1 MRPRLCG
8 AERSPTTFAK
18 KEKTPPPL
26 PNEVTNGSDA
36 AAMIYRMDPGSNG
49 APRARI
55 GTSSARPKQAR
66 FVRKPCGR
74 KSRFASCTLS
84 TREDAQI
91 SQASCAANEQDFLHR
106 HQR

>member
-1 MRPRLCG
+1 MRPRLG
-8 AERSPTTFAK
+8 DTDASPTPFAA
-18 KEKTPPPL
+18 KEKSHPPL

-49 APRARI
+49 APRARS

-66 FVRKPCGR
+66 LVRKPCGR
-74 KSRFASCTLS
+74 KSRFATCTLS

-91 SQASCAANEQDFLHR
+91 SQASCAANEQDF
-106 HQR
+106 